1 MTVKAL
7 FCVHLFGLL
16 WYLAG
21 HLTPI
26 SFYFLI
32 TKWMNLTSAGL
43 WRAGMKN
50 GERVPGCRLQEGA
63 SCSDQKKQAYDRD
76 LLFPLKMKRDDKIL
90 AYEKMRIDIVPSD
103 SVSDYQITVNH
114 SALRATRCIDAL
126 SYHLVVLLS
135 KIYHVRQ
142 IQYVPKKTIRT
153 NFFKKPVLDLRV
165 SHKVHQWPW
174 QSSGDGVKT

>member
-50 GERVPGCRLQEGA
+50 DERVPGCRLQEGA
-63 SCSDQKKQAYDRD
+63 SCSDQKEQAYDRD

-90 AYEKMRIDIVPSD
+90 AYEKMRLTLYLLTL
-103 SVSDYQITVNH
+103 SVITE
-114 SALRATRCIDAL
+114 LQLILLLWEQQDAL
-126 SYHLVVLLS
+126 SYHLLVLLS
-135 KIYHVRQ
+135 KIYYVRE
-142 IQYVPKKTIRT
+142 IQYVPKKLY
-153 NFFKKPVLDLRV
+153 VLI
-165 SHKVHQWPW
+165 
-174 QSSGDGVKT
+174 SSKSLFWISG

>member
-1 MTVKAL
+1 MYI
-7 FCVHLFGLL
+7 FFGLL

-90 AYEKMRIDIVPSD
+90 AYEKMRIDIVPSH
-103 SVSDYQITVNH
+103 SVSDYRITVNH
-114 SALRATRCIDAL
+114 SALKATRCTFL
-126 SYHLVVLLS
+126 SFSCSFIKNLS
-135 KIYHVRQ
+135 CKRN
-142 IQYVPKKTIRT
+142 TIRPQKAIRT
-153 NFFKKPVLDLRV
+153 YFFKKPVLDLRV